1 MSVLKFACYF
11 LAEKP
16 SFLVVNISPDA
27 YVKELLNAIR
37 VQIELEFKGQHFND
51 LYFFKASL
59 FFI

>member
-11 LAEKP
+11 LAELP

-27 YVKELLNAIR
+27 YVEELLEAIR
-37 VQIELEFKGQHFND
+37 VQIKFEDEKVNIND
-51 LYFFKASL
+51 LHFFKASL